1 VPPAGWKAALKP
13 QGAVF
18 VAALLLRLLL
28 LSARGDF
35 LEFDE
40 TFYLLI
46 ARSLVSGEGFR
57 MNGLPQVAF
66 PPLPALL
73 DALLGLVFSNL
84 VAASRVA
91 AAALGAALVFPAA
104 ALARMA
110 FGATEGRLAAL
121 LVAVMPSLMTFVPVH
136 RSYAGSLYFGPE
148 PLYVFLFTCAG
159 LLLARAAASIRAAD
173 ALAAGLVAGLTYLAR
188 NEAISFIPAAVA
200 LLLGAGAHRLR
211 KTAAFLGAAAIA
223 AAPYPLYLH
232 GVTGEWSFSGKT
244 GSAVLIRESIA
255 RKVSQDDPARFE
267 ALHYALD
274 ESGRSMKSSYWGFDP
289 SAAAPSPGPGSL
301 LDTSFE
307 GMRQNLLIYFRR
319 MLPTLLPWFLWPF
332 VLAGCA
338 AAVASVSRRPRTA
351 GRDQCRAMLA
361 MACMT
366 VPSLAVCLLLFVE
379 PRHHLYLVP
388 LLCILCARGITIVL
402 VHTPARAMAA
412 ARALVVL
419 LTAGLLWTALHQLAD
434 LRDDGAELRYL
445 ESVRRM
451 GEELRRMVPADDPI
465 MSWHPAIAWYA
476 ERPWRVMPADK
487 MARVAAYAIR
497 RGAAVIVYE
506 TSVHGP
512 PPGGEGRTPFTLVR
526 LAPADPDQVQAGL
539 FSLRRLDGG
548 DLYETYELGP
558 AGR

>member
-1 VPPAGWKAALKP
+1 MPPAALKDDLKT
-13 QGAVF
+13 QGAIF

-57 MNGLPQVAF
+57 MNGLPQIAF

-73 DALLGLVFSNL
+73 DASLGLVFSNL

-91 AAALGAALVFPAA
+91 SAAIGAALVFPAA
-104 ALARMA
+104 ALARRA
-110 FGATEGRLAAL
+110 FGSAEGRLSAL
-121 LVAVMPSLMTFVPVH
+121 LIAVMPSLMTFVPIH
-136 RSYAGSLYFGPE
+136 RSYAESLYFGPE
-148 PLYVFLFTCAG
+148 PLYVLLFACAG
-159 LLLARAAASIRAAD
+159 LILARAAATARPGD
-173 ALAAGLVAGLTYLAR
+173 ASAAGLMAGVTYLAR
-188 NEAISFIPAAVA
+188 NEAISFIPAAVM
-200 LLLGAGAHRLR
+200 LLFSTGAGRLLR
-211 KTAAFLGAAAIA
+211 TASFLGAAAIV

-232 GVTGEWSFSGKT
+232 EVTGDWSFSGKT
-244 GSAVLIRESIA
+244 GSAVLIRESIGH
-255 RKVSQDDPARFE
+255 KVYEDDPAGFE

-274 ESGRSMKSSYWGFDP
+274 ESGRSMKSSYWGFDS
-289 SAAAPSPGPGSL
+289 SAAASSPSPAAL
-301 LDTSFE
+301 FDISFE
-307 GMRQNLLIYFRR
+307 GMRQNLAVYLTR

-332 VLAGCA
+332 VLAGCV
-338 AAVASVSRRPRTA
+338 AAVASVLRRPRSA

-366 VPSLAVCLLLFVE
+366 APSLAVCLLLFVE

-388 LLCILCARGITIVL
+388 LLCILCARGITIVIGR
-402 VHTPARAMAA
+402 TPARAKAA
-412 ARALVVL
+412 AWALVVL
-419 LTAGLLWTALHQLAD
+419 LTASLLWTTLHQLVALREDGAD
-434 LRDDGAELRYL
+434 LRYM

-451 GEELRRMVPADDPI
+451 GEELNRTLPAGDPI

-476 ERPWRVMPADK
+476 DRPWRVMPADQI
-487 MARVAAYAIR
+487 ARVAAYAIR

-512 PPGGEGRTPFTLVR
+512 PPGGEGRAPFTLVR
-526 LAPADPDQVQAGL
+526 LADADPDQVQAGR
-539 FSLRRLDGG
+539 FSFRRIDVG
-548 DLYETYELGP
+548 DLYDTYELGP